1 MQHLLRLAGCAA
13 FACLLFTVGCALAPD
28 LLVDLGLDWWHWP
41 KQVGEAD
48 AAANLAKEVAGRRQ
62 ALDAQMHRKDQICRE
77 LIAGRL
83 TLAEATRQFME
94 LPGTTE
100 FMWREIRTD
109 FPGATAEESMS
120 RHVIV
125 WACDLLEQEPARAEA
140 LRRRLD
146 AELQGQ

>member
-1 MQHLLRLAGCAA
+1 MSPLLRLAGCAA
-13 FACLLFTVGCALAPD
+13 FLALLLIGGCVLRPD
-28 LLVDLGLDWWHWP
+28 VFVDLGLDWWNWP
-41 KQVGEAD
+41 NELRHAD
-48 AAANLAKEVAGRRQ
+48 AEAERTKELADRRQ
-62 ALDAQMHRKDQICRE
+62 TVDWYKDTKDRICRE

-120 RHVIV
+120 RHVIR
-125 WACDLLEQEPARAEA
+125 WACNLLGQEPARAEA
-140 LRRRLD
+140 LRRRLL
-146 AELQGQ
+146 AELAGR

>member
-1 MQHLLRLAGCAA
+1 MQHLVRLAGCAA

-28 LLVDLGLDWWHWP
+28 LLVELGLDWWNWP
-41 KQVGEAD
+41 QELRQAD
-48 AAANLAKEVAGRRQ
+48 AEAERTKELADRRQ
-62 ALDAQMHRKDQICRE
+62 AVDWYKDTKDRICRE

-120 RHVIV
+120 RHVIR
-125 WACDLLEQEPARAEA
+125 WACNLLGQEPARAEA
-140 LRRRLD
+140 LRRRLL
-146 AELQGQ
+146 AELQGR